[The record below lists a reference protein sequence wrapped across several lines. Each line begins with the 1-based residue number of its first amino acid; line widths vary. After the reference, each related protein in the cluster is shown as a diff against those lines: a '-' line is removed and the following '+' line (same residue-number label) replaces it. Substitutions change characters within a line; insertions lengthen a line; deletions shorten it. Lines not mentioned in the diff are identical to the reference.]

1 MATPGPV
8 RNTEQPRRWAEMRGG
23 HLGPR
28 ALARG
33 LAHSPRARGYSEQ
46 GWGGCSQAPQTPDR
60 KGRRVRLEGGS
71 IAMAYTPRVPSESP
85 PTPLFIHLSTHQFS
99 PAAVLPHN
107 HISIPLS
114 THPSTHLS
122 IHLSIHPC
130 IHPPIRPSTHL
141 SDNPLFC
148 LFTHSFS
155 FHPLAHLSLRPS
167 SPTPSPRATPH
178 LGSGLSCQSPEMT

>member
-1 MATPGPV
+1 
-8 RNTEQPRRWAEMRGG
+8 
-23 HLGPR
+23 
-28 ALARG
+28 
-33 LAHSPRARGYSEQ
+33 
-46 GWGGCSQAPQTPDR
+46 
-60 KGRRVRLEGGS
+60 
-71 IAMAYTPRVPSESP
+71 MAYTPRVPSESP
-85 PTPLFIHLSTHQFS
+85 PTPLFIHLSTHRFS

-107 HISIPLS
+107 HLSIPLS

-141 SDNPLFC
+141 SDDPLFC

-155 FHPLAHLSLRPS
+155 LHPLAHLSLRPS

-178 LGSGLSCQSPEMT
+178 LGSGLSCQSPEMTQAWEGLSDSHHHTEIADITAVAFPGHPSALVLDFLSQEVLPPVCIFHIFILNNGDPRD